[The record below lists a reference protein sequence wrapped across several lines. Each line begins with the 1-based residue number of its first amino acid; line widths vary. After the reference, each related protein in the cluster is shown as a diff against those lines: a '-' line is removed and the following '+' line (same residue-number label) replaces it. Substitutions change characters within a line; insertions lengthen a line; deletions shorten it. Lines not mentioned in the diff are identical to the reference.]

1 MGEISGGQG
10 LCASIAGGT
19 GSIPGQ
25 GTKIPKD
32 AQHSQKKKVFKYI
45 CVCVC
50 VCVCVYKAILKA
62 HFNYLICRETQ
73 DWGDRVARNSLYLE
87 METSQETNEQ
97 TWKERRGNLAKEM
110 AGTETCLLS

>member
-1 MGEISGGQG
+1 MGEFSGGQG

-32 AQHSQKKKVFKYI
+32 VQHSQKKEKVFKYI
-45 CVCVC
+45 CVC

-73 DWGDRVARNSLYLE
+73 DWGDRVARKSLDLE

-97 TWKERRGNLAKEM
+97 T
-110 AGTETCLLS
+110 

>member
-1 MGEISGGQG
+1 M
-10 LCASIAGGT
+10 
-19 GSIPGQ
+19 
-25 GTKIPKD
+25 
-32 AQHSQKKKVFKYI
+32 

-62 HFNYLICRETQ
+62 HFNYLIYRETQ

-97 TWKERRGNLAKEM
+97 TWKERRANLAKDM

>member
-32 AQHSQKKKVFKYI
+32 AQHSQKKKKKVFKYM

-50 VCVCVYKAILKA
+50 VCVCV
-62 HFNYLICRETQ
+62 
-73 DWGDRVARNSLYLE
+73 
-87 METSQETNEQ
+87 
-97 TWKERRGNLAKEM
+97 
-110 AGTETCLLS
+110 

>member
-1 MGEISGGQG
+1 MVKDSVLPLQG
-10 LCASIAGGT
+10 
-19 GSIPGQ
+19 
-25 GTKIPKD
+25 
-32 AQHSQKKKVFKYI
+32 AQVRFLVRELKSRKMRSTAKKKKKYLNI
-45 CVCVC
+45 YVCVC
-50 VCVCVYKAILKA
+50 VYVYKAILKA

-97 TWKERRGNLAKEM
+97 TWKERTGNLAKDM